1 MTACLLDP
9 TPRFQ
14 LFLILIN
21 LNLNLSPVSELCVG
35 IQVVASFLSRL
46 PDHDPAISNP
56 ARDQKEAFQSH
67 GLAVSIAT
75 L

>member
-9 TPRFQ
+9 TPRSQ

-46 PDHDPAISNP
+46 PDHYPAISNP

-67 GLAVSIAT
+67 GLPVSIAT